1 MGARTVSEDCAAG
14 VGNPHGNDETGR
26 MANESQ
32 AGTAAADAGQL
43 TVDSKPAVLDAR
55 PLTRLA
61 AWIEARAMF
70 IVCVAAVVVISMQG
84 IPSHFSQD
92 GWLGLIAGRL
102 IAAHGIPQH
111 DYFTHMAYGVRWV
124 DQQWLAQLAMY
135 ELERVGGMQL
145 LTVVCVL
152 ITGAALAGAVAAA
165 RSLGGEDLHVLIAL
179 VAGSAFYI
187 ATAITIRTQDLAYP
201 LFAAT
206 LWLLASEI
214 RSPTRR
220 RRVYWVF
227 PTLALWANLH
237 GSVTLGVG
245 LAVLYGVA
253 QLVLGV
259 RARGPT
265 GLRDLRSWAFIVLS
279 PLTLLATPYG
289 TGIIHYYRATLANP
303 QFSRIVTEWKPVTSV
318 PVLAI
323 PLFALI
329 AYTLYTLVRAFRRAR
344 AGQVEHTPLFD
355 VLVLVLLAAGAIDA
369 VRNITWFGLAVVILL
384 PAAITKRRGGR
395 RAPLR
400 RARVNRLLAIGM
412 TAIAALAA
420 IVILTQPDSWFTSTY
435 PSKAVQTLKP
445 LIARD
450 PNVKIFADVRYAD
463 WLIWTNP
470 RLFSGRVA
478 YDTSLE
484 LLTSKQLSQISDPV
498 AGPKGRGGLL
508 APYGVWVLYPT
519 NKQTNRQLLKRPG
532 VHVVLRT
539 KKVIIATH
547 PVAANAA

>member
-1 MGARTVSEDCAAG
+1 
-14 VGNPHGNDETGR
+14 
-26 MANESQ
+26 MANDTQAGAVAADPAQVTMESQ
-32 AGTAAADAGQL
+32 
-43 TVDSKPAVLDAR
+43 PAVLDAR

-61 AWIEARAMF
+61 AWTEAKAMF
-70 IVCVAAVVVISMQG
+70 IVCVAAVIVISLQG

-92 GWLGLIAGRL
+92 GWLGLIAGRQ

-135 ELERVGGMQL
+135 ELERLGGMQL
-145 LTVVCVL
+145 LTVVYVL
-152 ITGAALAGAVAAA
+152 IAGAAAAAAVAAA

-179 VAGSAFYI
+179 VAGAVFYL
-187 ATAITIRTQDLAYP
+187 ATAITIRTQGFAYP
-201 LFAAT
+201 LFVAT

-214 RSPTRR
+214 RSPIRR

-227 PTLALWANLH
+227 PMLVVWANLH

-245 LAVLYGVA
+245 LAILYGVA
-253 QLVLGV
+253 QLVAGV
-259 RARGPT
+259 SARGVT
-265 GLRDLRSWAFIVLS
+265 GLRDPRSWAFIVIS

-289 TGIIHYYRATLANP
+289 TAIVHYYRATLANP

-323 PLFALI
+323 PLFAMI
-329 AYTLYTLVRAFRRAR
+329 AGTLYTFVRGFVRVRAE
-344 AGQVEHTPLFD
+344 VKHPPLFD
-355 VLVLVLLAAGAIDA
+355 VLVLVALAVGAVDA

-384 PAAITKRRGGR
+384 PAAITQMRDGL
-395 RAPLR
+395 ASPLR
-400 RARVNRLLAIGM
+400 RARVNRLLAIAM

-420 IVILTQPDSWFTSTY
+420 VAIVTRPDSWFTSTY
-435 PSKAVQTLKP
+435 PSRAVPKLKS

-450 PNVKIFADVRYAD
+450 PNVKIFADVRYSD
-463 WLIWTNP
+463 WLIWKNP
-470 RLFSGRVA
+470 QLFSGRVA

-484 LLTSKQLSQISDPV
+484 LLTPSQLSQISDPV

-508 APYGVWVLYPT
+508 APYGVWVLYPS
-519 NKQTNRQLLKRPG
+519 NKQSNRELLKRPG
-532 VHVVLRT
+532 VHVVMRT
-539 KKVIIATH
+539 AKVIIVTH
-547 PVAANAA
+547 PVAARPA

>member
-1 MGARTVSEDCAAG
+1 
-14 VGNPHGNDETGR
+14 
-26 MANESQ
+26 MANETQ
-32 AGTAAADAGQL
+32 AEAAAADPARL
-43 TVDSKPAVLDAR
+43 TMDSQPAVLDAR

-61 AWIEARAMF
+61 AWVEARAMF

-152 ITGAALAGAVAAA
+152 ITGAALAGTVAAA
-165 RSLGGEDLHVLIAL
+165 RELGGEDLHVLVAL
-179 VAGSAFYI
+179 VAGAAFYL

-201 LFAAT
+201 LFVAT
-206 LWLLASEI
+206 LWLLASEV
-214 RSPTRR
+214 RSPVRR

-227 PTLALWANLH
+227 PMLVLWANLH

-245 LAVLYGVA
+245 LAILFGVA
-253 QLVLGV
+253 QLVAGV
-259 RARGPT
+259 TTRGVT
-265 GLRDLRSWAFIVLS
+265 GLRDPRAWGFIVIS

-289 TGIIHYYRATLANP
+289 TAIIHYYRATLANP

-329 AYTLYTLVRAFRRAR
+329 VGTLYTFVRAFLRAR
-344 AGQVEHTPLFD
+344 AGRVKQVPLFD

-369 VRNITWFGLAVVILL
+369 VRNITWFGLAVVMLL
-384 PAAITKRRGGR
+384 PAAITKMRGGR
-395 RAPLR
+395 RSPLR
-400 RARVNRLLAIGM
+400 RARVNRILAIAM
-412 TAIAALAA
+412 TAIAGLAA
-420 IVILTQPDSWFTSTY
+420 GVILTRPDSWFTSTY
-435 PSKAVQTLKP
+435 PSKAVPTLKS
-445 LIARD
+445 LIAKD

-463 WLIWTNP
+463 WLIWKDP
-470 RLFSGRVA
+470 QLFSGRVA

-484 LLTSKQLSQISDPV
+484 LLTPKQLAQISDPV

-508 APYGVWVLYPT
+508 APYGVWVLYPV
-519 NKQTNRQLLKRPG
+519 NKQTNHRLLKRSG

-547 PVAANAA
+547 PVDANAA